1 MFRFDFAVNFVCKVK
16 EKQVREKMASQ
27 SSSQDKDNLE
37 KFVKILAMKSA
48 QIIVQ
53 SRLGDKI
60 KTDCNPKSSG
70 KDWFNIA
77 IVDQPDVL
85 AETKKVLQISQ
96 HESIVPRLPLCVEIS
111 LQTVEGDNMILE
123 VWSLAIQKDQCD
135 LQVRAT
141 HAIYNRMGLLLKS
154 LLSVTRS
161 TPAYKLSRRQSA
173 DSYQIFYRIYIGE
186 PQTHQLGD
194 GHKQLRVGQLCTQI
208 GTLTM
213 AVAYRTKMTISPT
226 QTGRDN
232 TIMLK
237 SDHFLKDISPK
248 HIRYNYNKKNE
259 KKIIDLDKPMRCG
272 AFVDP
277 SRVKQYT
284 EDDFILPETPP
295 FHWLLPKPKD
305 DTSSLKSGTDEDRQ
319 SINSPTA
326 PPSSADENSST
337 NANNNNILNNN
348 SKGSFES
355 AGPMNF
361 RLSQSPKSGESNMAA
376 AAAAANVANAAPAAA
391 GSNSGS
397 PPASL
402 TGEFRRSSRWSIRQ
416 TGPEDE
422 RLLKELHFPFAAS
435 NSPIGDLAKFYR
447 ECFNA
452 PPLQEFNQLSNVISN
467 VDDEEAAN
475 ADDGG
480 RILTGAD
487 EIVEDDVDDLTRQLE
502 QFETSLPEF
511 ETLVTSLCNNIDNNL
526 DNNSNS

>member
-1 MFRFDFAVNFVCKVK
+1 
-16 EKQVREKMASQ
+16 MANQ
-27 SSSQDKDNLE
+27 AAQDKINLE
-37 KFVKILAMKSA
+37 KFVKILASKSA

-53 SRLGDKI
+53 SRLGEKI
-60 KTDCNPKSSG
+60 KTDSNPKSSG
-70 KDWFNIA
+70 KVWFNIA
-77 IVDQPDVL
+77 IIDQPDVL

-96 HESIVPRLPLCVEIS
+96 HESIVTRLPLCVEIS

-123 VWSLAIQKDQCD
+123 VWSLSVQTDQSD
-135 LQVRAT
+135 VQLLGTQ
-141 HAIYNRMGLLLKS
+141 AIYNRMGLLLKS

-161 TPAYKLSRRQSA
+161 TPAYKLSRRQGA
-173 DSYQIFYRIYIGE
+173 DSYQIFYRIYFGE
-186 PQTHQLGD
+186 PQAHQLGD
-194 GHKQLRVGQLCTQI
+194 GHKQIRVGQLCTQI
-208 GTLTM
+208 GTLAM

-248 HIRYNYNKKNE
+248 HIRYNFNKKNE

-272 AFVDP
+272 AFVDA

-284 EDDFILPETPP
+284 EEDYILPETPP

-305 DTSSLKSGTDEDRQ
+305 DTVSLKSIPDEDRQ
-319 SINSPTA
+319 VSSPV
-326 PPSSADENSST
+326 SAVAAIPGDENSNTT
-337 NANNNNILNNN
+337 NNLNNVNNNNNNNN
-348 SKGSFES
+348 SGSNKGSFES
-355 AGPMNF
+355 AGPMHF
-361 RLSQSPKSGESNMAA
+361 RLSQSPKSGESNLVGA
-376 AAAAANVANAAPAAA
+376 AAAAANAA
-391 GSNSGS
+391 GSSSGS
-397 PPASL
+397 PPTAL
-402 TGEFRRSSRWSIRQ
+402 TGGEFRRSSRWSIRH

-422 RLLKELHFPFAAS
+422 RLLKELSLPFATA

-447 ECFNA
+447 ECSNA
-452 PPLQEFNQLSNVISN
+452 PPLQEFNQLSNIISN

-487 EIVEDDVDDLTRQLE
+487 DPVDEDDIDDLTRQLE
-502 QFETSLPEF
+502 LFETSLPEF
-511 ETLVTSLCNNIDNNL
+511 ETLVTSLCQSV

>member
-1 MFRFDFAVNFVCKVK
+1 
-16 EKQVREKMASQ
+16 
-27 SSSQDKDNLE
+27 
-37 KFVKILAMKSA
+37 
-48 QIIVQ
+48 
-53 SRLGDKI
+53 
-60 KTDCNPKSSG
+60 
-70 KDWFNIA
+70 
-77 IVDQPDVL
+77 
-85 AETKKVLQISQ
+85 
-96 HESIVPRLPLCVEIS
+96 
-111 LQTVEGDNMILE
+111 MILE
-123 VWSLAIQKDQCD
+123 VWSLSVQKDQCESQ
-135 LQVRAT
+135 LRAT

-173 DSYQIFYRIYIGE
+173 DSYQIFYRIYIGD

-208 GTLTM
+208 GTLDM
-213 AVAYRTKMTISPT
+213 AVAFRTKMTISPT

-272 AFVDP
+272 AFVDA

-284 EDDFILPETPP
+284 EEDFILPETPP

-326 PPSSADENSST
+326 DENCST
-337 NANNNNILNNN
+337 QANNNNNSNATNNLNNVNNN
-348 SKGSFES
+348 SNKGSFES
-355 AGPMNF
+355 AGAMNF
-361 RLSQSPKSGESNMAA
+361 RLSQSPKSGGESNLGSAA
-376 AAAAANVANAAPAAA
+376 VATAGGTAA
-391 GSNSGS
+391 GGGVNSSS

-402 TGEFRRSSRWSIRQ
+402 TGEFRKSSRWSVRH

-422 RLLKELHFPFAAS
+422 RLLKELHFPFAAT

-475 ADDGG
+475 ADDAG

-487 EIVEDDVDDLTRQLE
+487 GAVDGDDDVDDLTRQLE

-511 ETLVTSLCNNIDNNL
+511 ETLVTSLCQTV

>member
-1 MFRFDFAVNFVCKVK
+1 
-16 EKQVREKMASQ
+16 MASQ
-27 SSSQDKDNLE
+27 MMGNILDKASWE

-48 QIIVQ
+48 QLIVQ
-53 SRLGDKI
+53 ARLVEKL
-60 KTDCNPKSSG
+60 KTECNPKSSG
-70 KDWFNIA
+70 NDWFNIA
-77 IVDQPDVL
+77 IVDQPEIL
-85 AETKKVLQISQ
+85 AETRKALQISQ
-96 HESIVPRLPLCVEIS
+96 HESIIARLPLCVEIS

-123 VWSLAIQKDQCD
+123 VWSLTVQTEQCD
-135 LQVRAT
+135 LQTRGT

-154 LLSVTRS
+154 LLSVTRA
-161 TPAYKLSRRQSA
+161 TPAYRLSRRQSA
-173 DSYQIFYRIYIGE
+173 DSYHIFYRIYIGE

-194 GHKQLRVGQLCTQI
+194 GHKQIRVGQLCTPI
-208 GTLTM
+208 GTLAM

-226 QTGRDN
+226 QTGRDQ

-248 HIRYNYNKKNE
+248 HLRFNYNKKCE

-284 EDDFILPETPP
+284 EEDFILPETPP

-305 DTSSLKSGTDEDRQ
+305 DTSSIKSGNDEDRQ
-319 SINSPTA
+319 SINSPTTVTA
-326 PPSSADENSST
+326 PVPVPASLGVSDENSSN
-337 NANNNNILNNN
+337 NANTVNNNNLSSNN
-348 SKGSFES
+348 SQKGSFES

-361 RLSQSPKSGESNMAA
+361 RLSQSPKSAGE
-376 AAAAANVANAAPAAA
+376 PAATVRGA
-391 GSNSGS
+391 ATGSNSGS

-402 TGEFRRSSRWSIRQ
+402 GGGEFRRSSRWSIRQ

-422 RLLKELHFPFAAS
+422 RLLKELHFPFAAT
-435 NSPIGDLAKFYR
+435 NSPMGDLAKFYR
-447 ECFNA
+447 ECSNA

-475 ADDGG
+475 ADDAG

-487 EIVEDDVDDLTRQLE
+487 TVETDEDEAAVDDLTRQLQ

-511 ETLVTSLCNNIDNNL
+511 ETLVTSLCQSV

>member
-1 MFRFDFAVNFVCKVK
+1 
-16 EKQVREKMASQ
+16 
-27 SSSQDKDNLE
+27 
-37 KFVKILAMKSA
+37 
-48 QIIVQ
+48 
-53 SRLGDKI
+53 
-60 KTDCNPKSSG
+60 
-70 KDWFNIA
+70 
-77 IVDQPDVL
+77 
-85 AETKKVLQISQ
+85 
-96 HESIVPRLPLCVEIS
+96 
-111 LQTVEGDNMILE
+111 MILE
-123 VWSLAIQKDQCD
+123 VWSLSVQKDQCD
-135 LQVRAT
+135 LQLRAT

-213 AVAYRTKMTISPT
+213 AVAFRTKMTISPT

-272 AFVDP
+272 AFVDA

-284 EDDFILPETPP
+284 EEDFILPETPP

-305 DTSSLKSGTDEDRQ
+305 DTISLKSGTDEDRQ
-319 SINSPTA
+319 SINSPI
-326 PPSSADENSST
+326 ADENSST
-337 NANNNNILNNN
+337 NANNNNTVTNLNNVNNN
-348 SKGSFES
+348 SNKGSFES
-355 AGPMNF
+355 AGAMNF
-361 RLSQSPKSGESNMAA
+361 RLSQSPKSGESNISAA
-376 AAAAANVANAAPAAA
+376 ATIATTATATTNPAT
-391 GSNSGS
+391 GTNSGS

-475 ADDGG
+475 ADDAG
-480 RILTGAD
+480 RILTAADGAGD
-487 EIVEDDVDDLTRQLE
+487 EDDVDDLTRQLE

-511 ETLVTSLCNNIDNNL
+511 ETLVTSLCQTVDS
-526 DNNSNS
+526 NSNS

>member
-1 MFRFDFAVNFVCKVK
+1 
-16 EKQVREKMASQ
+16 MAMATQ
-27 SSSQDKDNLE
+27 AGVLDKGSLE

-53 SRLGDKI
+53 ARLGEKI
-60 KTDCNPKSSG
+60 RTDCNPTTSG
-70 KDWFNIA
+70 SDWFNIA
-77 IVDQPDVL
+77 VVDQPDVL

-96 HESIVPRLPLCVEIS
+96 HESIVTRLPLCVEIS
-111 LQTVEGDNMILE
+111 LQTVEGDSMILE
-123 VWSLAIQKDQCD
+123 VWFLSVQADQCD
-135 LQVRAT
+135 PQSRTT
-141 HAIYNRMGLLLKS
+141 HSVYNRMGLLLKS

-186 PQTHQLGD
+186 TQTHQLGD
-194 GHKQLRVGQLCTQI
+194 GHKQIRVGQLCTQI
-208 GTLTM
+208 GTLAM

-248 HIRYNYNKKNE
+248 HIRYNFNKKNE

-277 SRVKQYT
+277 SRIKPPFT
-284 EDDFILPETPP
+284 EDDFILKETPP

-319 SINSPTA
+319 SINSPTSITA
-326 PPSSADENSST
+326 PAAALASDENLSS
-337 NANNNNILNNN
+337 NANNVNNN
-348 SKGSFES
+348 SHHSQKGSLES
-355 AGPMNF
+355 TTAPMATAPVNF
-361 RLSQSPKSGESNMAA
+361 RLSQSPKSGESNLIAGVVAGAA
-376 AAAAANVANAAPAAA
+376 TT
-391 GSNSGS
+391 GSNQGS
-397 PPASL
+397 PTPSL
-402 TGEFRRSSRWSIRQ
+402 TGENRRSSRWTNRAV
-416 TGPEDE
+416 PEDE

-467 VDDEEAAN
+467 VDDEEAPN

-480 RILTGAD
+480 RILAGAD
-487 EIVEDDVDDLTRQLE
+487 EDDEDVDDVTRQLE

-511 ETLVTSLCNNIDNNL
+511 ETLVTSLCHSIDS
-526 DNNSNS
+526 NSNS

>member
-1 MFRFDFAVNFVCKVK
+1 
-16 EKQVREKMASQ
+16 MAMATQ
-27 SSSQDKDNLE
+27 AGVLDKGSLE
-37 KFVKILAMKSA
+37 KFVKIMAMKSA

-53 SRLGDKI
+53 ARLGEKI
-60 KTDCNPKSSG
+60 RTDCNPRTSG
-70 KDWFNIA
+70 NDWFNIA

-96 HESIVPRLPLCVEIS
+96 HESIVTRLPLCVEIS

-123 VWSLAIQKDQCD
+123 VWSLSVQADQCD
-135 LQVRAT
+135 PASRTT
-141 HAIYNRMGLLLKS
+141 HSVYNRMGLLLKS

-194 GHKQLRVGQLCTQI
+194 GHKQIRVGQLCTQI
-208 GTLTM
+208 GTLAM

-248 HIRYNYNKKNE
+248 HIRYNFNKKNE
-259 KKIIDLDKPMRCG
+259 KKMIDMDKPMRCG

-277 SRVKQYT
+277 SRVKLPYT
-284 EDDFILPETPP
+284 GDDYILKETPP

-326 PPSSADENSST
+326 PSGPVASDENLSS
-337 NANNNNILNNN
+337 NANNLNNVNNN
-348 SKGSFES
+348 SQNSQKGSLES
-355 AGPMNF
+355 TVAAAPVNF
-361 RLSQSPKSGESNMAA
+361 RLSQSPKSGDSNLTAGVV
-376 AAAAANVANAAPAAA
+376 VAGATGTTT

-397 PPASL
+397 PPPSL
-402 TGEFRRSSRWSIRQ
+402 TGEFRRSSRWSIRD
-416 TGPEDE
+416 TAAENE

-435 NSPIGDLAKFYR
+435 NSPIGDLAKFLR
-447 ECFNA
+447 DCSNP

-467 VDDEEAAN
+467 VDDEEAPN

-480 RILTGAD
+480 RILAGAD
-487 EIVEDDVDDLTRQLE
+487 EDEDIDDVTRQLE

-511 ETLVTSLCNNIDNNL
+511 ETLVTSLCQTVDS
-526 DNNSNS
+526 NSNS

>member
-1 MFRFDFAVNFVCKVK
+1 
-16 EKQVREKMASQ
+16 MATQ
-27 SSSQDKDNLE
+27 AGVLDKGNLE
-37 KFVKILAMKSA
+37 KFVKILTMKSA

-53 SRLGDKI
+53 ARLGEKI
-60 KTDCNPKSSG
+60 RTDCNPRTSG
-70 KDWFNIA
+70 NDWFNIA
-77 IVDQPDVL
+77 IIDQPDVL

-96 HESIVPRLPLCVEIS
+96 HESIITRLPLCVEIS

-123 VWSLAIQKDQCD
+123 VWSLSVQSDQCD
-135 LQVRAT
+135 AQLRTT
-141 HAIYNRMGLLLKS
+141 HSIYNRMGLLLKS

-161 TPAYKLSRRQSA
+161 TPAYKLSRRQSG

-186 PQTHQLGD
+186 AQTHQLGD
-194 GHKQLRVGQLCTQI
+194 GHKQIRVGQLCTQI
-208 GTLTM
+208 GTLAM

-248 HIRYNYNKKNE
+248 HIRYNFNKKTE

-277 SRVKQYT
+277 SRIKAPFT
-284 EDDFILPETPP
+284 EDDFILKETPP

-305 DTSSLKSGTDEDRQ
+305 DTSSIKSGTDEDRQ
-319 SINSPTA
+319 SINSPTTVTA
-326 PPSSADENSST
+326 PTALTSDENLSS
-337 NANNNNILNNN
+337 NANNLNNVNNN
-348 SKGSFES
+348 SGHSQKGSLDS
-355 AGPMNF
+355 TTPAAAAAAPIMNY
-361 RLSQSPKSGESNMAA
+361 RLSQSPKTGESPLTAGI
-376 AAAAANVANAAPAAA
+376 VAGTTT

-467 VDDEEAAN
+467 VDDEEAPN

-480 RILTGAD
+480 RILAGP
-487 EIVEDDVDDLTRQLE
+487 VEDEDVDDVTRQLE

-511 ETLVTSLCNNIDNNL
+511 ETLVTSLCQSV

>member
-1 MFRFDFAVNFVCKVK
+1 
-16 EKQVREKMASQ
+16 MATQ
-27 SSSQDKDNLE
+27 AGVLDKGSLE

-53 SRLGDKI
+53 ARLGEKI
-60 KTDCNPKSSG
+60 RTDCNPKTSG
-70 KDWFNIA
+70 NDWFNIA

-96 HESIVPRLPLCVEIS
+96 HESIVTRLPLCVEIS

-123 VWSLAIQKDQCD
+123 VWSLSVQSEQCD
-135 LQVRAT
+135 LQSRTT
-141 HAIYNRMGLLLKS
+141 HSIYNRMGLLLKS

-186 PQTHQLGD
+186 AQTHQLGD

-248 HIRYNYNKKNE
+248 HIRYNFNKKNE

-284 EDDFILPETPP
+284 EEDFILPETPP

-305 DTSSLKSGTDEDRQ
+305 DTSSLKSGPDEDRQ
-319 SINSPTA
+319 SINSPTSATA
-326 PPSSADENSST
+326 PVPVVTSDENSSS
-337 NANNNNILNNN
+337 NANNNSNLNNVNNN
-348 SKGSFES
+348 SGHSQKGSFE
-355 AGPMNF
+355 PMNF
-361 RLSQSPKSGESNMAA
+361 RLSQSPKSGELNPALAATAA
-376 AAAAANVANAAPAAA
+376 AAVAGATA
-391 GSNSGS
+391 GSNSSS

-402 TGEFRRSSRWSIRQ
+402 TTEFRRSSRWSIRQ
-416 TGPEDE
+416 TGPEDD
-422 RLLKELHFPFAAS
+422 RLLKELHFPFAAT
-435 NSPIGDLAKFYR
+435 NTPIGDLAKFYR

-475 ADDGG
+475 ADDAG
-480 RILTGAD
+480 RILTAADGAD
-487 EIVEDDVDDLTRQLE
+487 DDDVDDLTRQLE

-511 ETLVTSLCNNIDNNL
+511 DTLVTSFCHPVDK
-526 DNNSNS
+526 NSNS

>member
-1 MFRFDFAVNFVCKVK
+1 
-16 EKQVREKMASQ
+16 MAMATQ
-27 SSSQDKDNLE
+27 AGVLDKGSLE

-53 SRLGDKI
+53 ARLGEKI
-60 KTDCNPKSSG
+60 RTDCNPRTSG
-70 KDWFNIA
+70 NDWFNIA

-96 HESIVPRLPLCVEIS
+96 HESIVTRLPLCVEIS

-123 VWSLAIQKDQCD
+123 VWSLSVQADQCD
-135 LQVRAT
+135 PQSRTT
-141 HAIYNRMGLLLKS
+141 HSIYNRMGLLLKS
-154 LLSVTRS
+154 LLSVARS

-173 DSYQIFYRIYIGE
+173 DSYNIFYRIYIGE
-186 PQTHQLGD
+186 AQTHQLGD
-194 GHKQLRVGQLCTQI
+194 GHKQIRVGQLCTQI
-208 GTLTM
+208 GTLAM

-248 HIRYNYNKKNE
+248 HIRYNFNKKTE

-277 SRVKQYT
+277 SRIKPPFT
-284 EDDFILPETPP
+284 EDDYILKETPP

-305 DTSSLKSGTDEDRQ
+305 DTSSLKSNTDEDRQ
-319 SINSPTA
+319 SINSPTTVTA
-326 PPSSADENSST
+326 PPATVVASDENLSS
-337 NANNNNILNNN
+337 NANNLNNVNNN
-348 SKGSFES
+348 SQHSQKGSYES
-355 AGPMNF
+355 TAPAAAAAANF
-361 RLSQSPKSGESNMAA
+361 RLSQSPKSGESNLTAGV
-376 AAAAANVANAAPAAA
+376 VAGATGTTT

-397 PPASL
+397 PPPSL

-467 VDDEEAAN
+467 VDDEEAPN

-480 RILTGAD
+480 RILTGGGA
-487 EIVEDDVDDLTRQLE
+487 VEDEDIDDVTRQLE

-511 ETLVTSLCNNIDNNL
+511 ETLVTSLCQSV

>member
-1 MFRFDFAVNFVCKVK
+1 
-16 EKQVREKMASQ
+16 MACQ
-27 SSSQDKDNLE
+27 PNVQDKSSLE

-53 SRLGDKI
+53 SRLGEKI

-70 KDWFNIA
+70 NDWFNIA
-77 IVDQPDVL
+77 IDDQSDVL
-85 AETKKVLQISQ
+85 KETKKVLDVNQ
-96 HESIVPRLPLCVEIS
+96 HESIVTRLPLCVEIS

-123 VWSLAIQKDQCD
+123 VWSLSVQKDQCD
-135 LQVRAT
+135 LQIRGT

-208 GTLTM
+208 GTLDM

-248 HIRYNYNKKNE
+248 HIRYNKKNE

-272 AFVDP
+272 AFVDA

-284 EDDFILPETPP
+284 EEDYILPDTPP
-295 FHWLLPKPKD
+295 FHWLAHKPKD
-305 DTSSLKSGTDEDRQ
+305 DTSSLKSGTDEDRL
-319 SINSPTA
+319 SINSPT
-326 PPSSADENSST
+326 ADENSST
-337 NANNNNILNNN
+337 NANQNNNNNN
-348 SKGSFES
+348 SNAINNLNNMNNNSNKGSFES
-355 AGPMNF
+355 AGAMNF
-361 RLSQSPKSGESNMAA
+361 RLSQSPKSGESNMSAA
-376 AAAAANVANAAPAAA
+376 AAAAAATVTGA
-391 GSNSGS
+391 GGNS

-402 TGEFRRSSRWSIRQ
+402 TGEFRKSSRWSVRQ

-422 RLLKELHFPFAAS
+422 RLLKELHFPFAAT

-452 PPLQEFNQLSNVISN
+452 PPLQEFNQLSNVISD

-475 ADDGG
+475 ADDAG
-480 RILTGAD
+480 RILTGATD
-487 EIVEDDVDDLTRQLE
+487 GGDVDGDDVDDLTRQLE

-511 ETLVTSLCNNIDNNL
+511 ETLVTSLCQTV

>member
-1 MFRFDFAVNFVCKVK
+1 
-16 EKQVREKMASQ
+16 MACQ
-27 SSSQDKDNLE
+27 TDVLDKSSLE

-53 SRLGDKI
+53 ARLGEKI
-60 KTDCNPKSSG
+60 KTDCNTKSSG
-70 KDWFNIA
+70 NDWFNIA
-77 IVDQPDVL
+77 IDDQPDVL
-85 AETKKVLQISQ
+85 KETKKALEISQ
-96 HESIVPRLPLCVEIS
+96 HESIVTRLPLCVEIS

-123 VWSLAIQKDQCD
+123 VWSLSVQKDQCD
-135 LQVRAT
+135 LQLRAT

-213 AVAYRTKMTISPT
+213 AVAFRTKMTISPT

-272 AFVDP
+272 AFVDA

-284 EDDFILPETPP
+284 EEDFILPETPP

-305 DTSSLKSGTDEDRQ
+305 DTISLKSGTDEDRQ
-319 SINSPTA
+319 SINSPI
-326 PPSSADENSST
+326 ADENSST
-337 NANNNNILNNN
+337 NANNNNTVTNLNNVNNN
-348 SKGSFES
+348 SNKGSFES
-355 AGPMNF
+355 AGAMNF
-361 RLSQSPKSGESNMAA
+361 RLSQSPKSGESNISAA
-376 AAAAANVANAAPAAA
+376 ATIATTATATTNPAT
-391 GSNSGS
+391 GTNSGS

-475 ADDGG
+475 ADDAG
-480 RILTGAD
+480 RILTAADGAGD
-487 EIVEDDVDDLTRQLE
+487 EDDVDDLTRQLE

-511 ETLVTSLCNNIDNNL
+511 ETLVTSLCQTVDS
-526 DNNSNS
+526 NSNS

>member
-1 MFRFDFAVNFVCKVK
+1 
-16 EKQVREKMASQ
+16 
-27 SSSQDKDNLE
+27 
-37 KFVKILAMKSA
+37 
-48 QIIVQ
+48 
-53 SRLGDKI
+53 
-60 KTDCNPKSSG
+60 
-70 KDWFNIA
+70 
-77 IVDQPDVL
+77 
-85 AETKKVLQISQ
+85 
-96 HESIVPRLPLCVEIS
+96 
-111 LQTVEGDNMILE
+111 
-123 VWSLAIQKDQCD
+123 
-135 LQVRAT
+135 
-141 HAIYNRMGLLLKS
+141 
-154 LLSVTRS
+154 
-161 TPAYKLSRRQSA
+161 
-173 DSYQIFYRIYIGE
+173 
-186 PQTHQLGD
+186 
-194 GHKQLRVGQLCTQI
+194 
-208 GTLTM
+208 
-213 AVAYRTKMTISPT
+213 
-226 QTGRDN
+226 
-232 TIMLK
+232 
-237 SDHFLKDISPK
+237 
-248 HIRYNYNKKNE
+248 
-259 KKIIDLDKPMRCG
+259 MRCG

-284 EDDFILPETPP
+284 EADFILPETPP

-319 SINSPTA
+319 SINSPTEA
-326 PPSSADENSST
+326 PSSADENSST
-337 NANNNNILNNN
+337 NANNILNNN
-348 SKGSFES
+348 SKGGSFES

-361 RLSQSPKSGESNMAA
+361 RLSQSPKSGEPNVAA
-376 AAAAANVANAAPAAA
+376 AAGGPVAAGASAAPAA

-487 EIVEDDVDDLTRQLE
+487 ELVEDDVDDLTRQLE

-511 ETLVTSLCNNIDNNL
+511 ETLVTSLCQSVDT
-526 DNNSNS
+526 NSNS

>member
-1 MFRFDFAVNFVCKVK
+1 
-16 EKQVREKMASQ
+16 MASQ
-27 SSSQDKDNLE
+27 SGSQDKGSLE

-53 SRLGDKI
+53 SRLGEKF

-70 KDWFNIA
+70 NDWFNIA

-96 HESIVPRLPLCVEIS
+96 HESIVTRLPLCVEIS

-123 VWSLAIQKDQCD
+123 VWSLAVQKDQCD

-272 AFVDP
+272 AFVDA
-277 SRVKQYT
+277 SRIKQYT
-284 EDDFILPETPP
+284 EADFILPETPP

-319 SINSPTA
+319 SINSPTEA
-326 PPSSADENSST
+326 PSSADENSST
-337 NANNNNILNNN
+337 TANVTNILNNN
-348 SKGSFES
+348 NGKGGGGGSFES
-355 AGPMNF
+355 GPMNF
-361 RLSQSPKSGESNMAA
+361 RLSQSPKSGDMAVAGAA
-376 AAAAANVANAAPAAA
+376 AGNVAAASVAVAA

-487 EIVEDDVDDLTRQLE
+487 ETVEGDVDDLTRQLE

-511 ETLVTSLCNNIDNNL
+511 ETLVTSLCASV